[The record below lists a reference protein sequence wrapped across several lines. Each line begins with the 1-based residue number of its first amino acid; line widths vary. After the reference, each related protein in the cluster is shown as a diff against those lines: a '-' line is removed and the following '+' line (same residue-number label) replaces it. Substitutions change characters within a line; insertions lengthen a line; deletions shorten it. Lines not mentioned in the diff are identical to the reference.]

1 MKSSVRKRQCI
12 IDNNR
17 KYQLYLSSQ
26 NIKNPPFFDGRRLG
40 KGALG
45 EEEKSGRL
53 EAVEDRGNGLL
64 KVWRE

>member
-1 MKSSVRKRQCI
+1 MKSSVIERQYI

-17 KYQLYLSSQ
+17 KCQLYSSGQ
-26 NIKNPPFFDGRRLG
+26 NIKNPPCVDGRVLG

-53 EAVEDRGNGLL
+53 EAVEDGGDGLL

>member
-1 MKSSVRKRQCI
+1 MKSSVRERQYV

-17 KYQLYLSSQ
+17 KGQLYSSGQ
-26 NIKNPPFFDGRRLG
+26 NIKNPPCVDGRVLG
-40 KGALG
+40 KGALS

-53 EAVEDRGNGLL
+53 EAVEDGGDGLL

>member
-1 MKSSVRKRQCI
+1 MKSSVRERQYV

-17 KYQLYLSSQ
+17 KHQLYSSSQ
-26 NIKNPPFFDGRRLG
+26 NIKNPPCVDGRMLG

-53 EAVEDRGNGLL
+53 EAVEYGGDGLL